1 MELLRRAVPGLAAL
15 GSYDR
20 GWLTPDLIAGIT
32 VWAVLVPQA
41 MGYASLAGL
50 PAVYGLYTAFGALLL
65 YWLWG
70 SSRELNVG
78 PESTVAIMVATILA
92 PLAVVGSEQY
102 IAMAATLAILVGLVL
117 VVGGL
122 LRLGRI
128 ADFLSRPILA
138 GYVFGSGLLIV
149 GSQLTAL
156 FGIDVDRALYATDL
170 GGIVRN
176 LDQTNLLALAIGAG
190 AIVIVI
196 GLRRVDRR
204 IPGALVVVIASIAL
218 VAVLGLDE
226 EVEVVGSFPSGV
238 PMPGLP
244 GVGLETV
251 LMLIGPA
258 VAVALLVYP
267 DSVLTGRSLAV
278 VGKYRLDADREFF
291 GVGAANVGAG
301 FLGGFPVNGSQS
313 RSFVA
318 GDAGA
323 KSQVSNLWA
332 AGFVLLTLLFLSG
345 IFAFLPAAALAGIVI
360 VAGLG
365 LLDINDFKAIYRY
378 RPAEFWMAVFT
389 AVAVLVLGMLAG
401 ILIAV
406 GLSLLMVVLRAAE
419 PSTATLGR
427 LPGTDTYRDIDDH
440 EGAETYPGLFIY
452 RFDAPLFFANAG
464 RLRDDISAAVEKAD
478 PQVRMVLIDAEAI
491 SDVDSSGAQVL
502 SELLDMLGDRDIA
515 LAFARVRTE
524 LRDELQGSRIEE
536 RIGAERIYLEVDD
549 GVAAFLA
556 ADAESP
562 DPDRSGPDSAS
573 DQAARRTGGTNP

>member
-1 MELLRRAVPGLAAL
+1 MDLIRRAVPGLAAL
-15 GSYDR
+15 RSYDR
-20 GWLTPDLIAGIT
+20 GWITPDLLAGVT

-50 PAVYGLYTAFGALLL
+50 PAVYGLYTSLGALLL

-92 PLAVVGSEQY
+92 PLAVAGSAEY
-102 IAMAATLAILVGLVL
+102 LAMAATLAILVGVVL

-149 GSQLTAL
+149 GSQLAAL
-156 FGIDVDRALYATDL
+156 FGIDIDSALYATEV
-170 GGIVRN
+170 GGVLRN
-176 LDQTNLLALAIGAG
+176 LDQTNLLALAIGLG
-190 AIVIVI
+190 AIVVVI

-204 IPGALVVVIASIAL
+204 IPGALVVVAASIII
-218 VAVLGLDE
+218 VAIFGLDQD
-226 EVEVVGSFPSGV
+226 VEVVGSFESGV
-238 PMPGLP
+238 PSLALP
-244 GVGLETV
+244 AVGLDQV
-251 LMLIGPA
+251 LTLIGPA

-291 GVGAANVGAG
+291 GIGAANVGSG

-323 KSQVSNLWA
+323 KSQISNLWA
-332 AGFVLLTLLFLSG
+332 AAFVLLTLLFLG
-345 IFAFLPAAALAGIVI
+345 GLFAFLPSAALAGIVI

-365 LLDINDFKAIYRY
+365 LLDVTDFRAIYRY
-378 RPAEFWMAVFT
+378 RRSEFWMAVFT
-389 AVAVLVLGMLAG
+389 IVAVLAAGMLAG
-401 ILIAV
+401 IVIAV
-406 GLSLLMVVLRAAE
+406 GLSLLLAVLRAAE
-419 PSTATLGR
+419 PNTATLGR
-427 LPGTDTYRDIDDH
+427 VPGTDTYRDVEDH

-464 RLRDDISAAVEKAD
+464 RLRDDISTAIEEAD
-478 PQVRMVLIDAEAI
+478 PAVRMVLIDAEAI
-491 SDVDSSGAQVL
+491 SDIDSSGAQVL
-502 SELLDMLGDRDIA
+502 NELLDMLEEQDIQLA
-515 LAFARVRTE
+515 LARVRSE
-524 LRDELQGSRIEE
+524 LRDEIRGSRIEA
-536 RIGAERIYLEVDD
+536 RIGADHIYLEVDD
-549 GVAAFLA
+549 GVRAYRAHPRPEVA
-556 ADAESP
+556 QP
-562 DPDRSGPDSAS
+562 TAS
-573 DQAARRTGGTNP
+573 DSG

>member
-1 MELLRRAVPGLAAL
+1 MELLGRMVPGLAAL
-15 GSYDR
+15 RSYQR
-20 GWLTPDLIAGIT
+20 GWLTPDLVAGVT
-32 VWAVLVPQA
+32 VWAILVPQA
-41 MGYASLAGL
+41 MGYATLAGV
-50 PAVYGLYTAFGALLL
+50 PSVYGLYTAFGALLL

-92 PLAVVGSEQY
+92 PLAVVGSEEY
-102 IAMAATLAILVGLVL
+102 IALAATLAILVGIVL

-138 GYVFGSGLLIV
+138 GYVFGSGLLII

-156 FGIDVDRALYATDL
+156 FGIDVDKALYATDL

-176 LDQTNLLALAIGAG
+176 LGDTNLLALAIGAG
-190 AIVIVI
+190 AIVIVM
-196 GLRRVDRR
+196 GLRRVNRR
-204 IPGALVVVIASIAL
+204 IPGALVVVVASIVL
-218 VAVLGLDE
+218 VAVFGLDS

-238 PMPGLP
+238 PTPSFP
-244 GVGLETV
+244 GVGLDTV
-251 LMLIGPA
+251 LTLIGPA

-291 GVGAANVGAG
+291 GVGAANIGAG
-301 FLGGFPVNGSQS
+301 FLGGIPVNGSQS

-323 KSQVSNLWA
+323 KSQVANLWA

-345 IFAFLPAAALAGIVI
+345 IFAFLPSAALAGIVI

-365 LLDINDFKAIYRY
+365 LLDITDFKAIYRY
-378 RPAEFWMAVFT
+378 RRAEFWMAVFT

-427 LPGTDTYRDIDDH
+427 LPGTDTYRDVDDH

-464 RLRDDISAAVEKAD
+464 RLRDDISAAVEDAD

-491 SDVDSSGAQVL
+491 SDVDSSGAQAIN
-502 SELLDMLGDRDIA
+502 ELLDMLEDRDIA

-524 LRDELQGSRIEE
+524 LRDELQDSRIEE
-536 RIGAERIYLEVDD
+536 RVGAERIYLEVDD

-556 ADAESP
+556 AAAESP
-562 DPDRSGPDSAS
+562 AE
-573 DQAARRTGGTNP
+573 AAATA